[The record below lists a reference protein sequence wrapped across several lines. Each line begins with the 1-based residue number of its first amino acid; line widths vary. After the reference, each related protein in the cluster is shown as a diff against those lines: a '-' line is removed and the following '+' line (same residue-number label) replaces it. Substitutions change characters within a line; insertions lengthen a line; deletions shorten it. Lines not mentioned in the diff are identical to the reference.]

1 MGQTFQNPYS
11 KFRKLIYRLTRQLI
25 LDNWLAASIAEIGL
39 GFADN
44 SDSGQTI
51 RLDLNRLTRRMVR
64 ARSRGNRGYGP
75 IDPPSQGDTGT
86 SQDSF
91 GNP

>member
-11 KFRKLIYRLTRQLI
+11 KFRKLNYRWTRQLI
-25 LDNWLAASIAEIGL
+25 RDNWLAASIAEIGL

-51 RLDLNRLTRRMVR
+51 RLDLNRLTGRMTR
-64 ARSRGNRGYGP
+64 ARSRGNRDYGP
-75 IDPPSQGDTGT
+75 VDPASWGDPDTA
-86 SQDSF
+86 
-91 GNP
+91 